1 VGGGKSTG
9 RPRQCPP
16 TLGVSLPA
24 PIPPDNFPLAGR
36 EPPHHSPP
44 RGHRGPKGVSPLVEA
59 TRIEAPCRRYDPEQ
73 MTETALD
80 NGRRPLLERA
90 SRLAVYYELTK
101 PGIAGYVMVTAGVT
115 YLVAAGGRAELV
127 PVLFTLLGTV
137 LATGGALALNQFVE
151 WELDAL
157 MERTRSRPIP
167 SGRMGPM
174 EALLFGN
181 LLTVGGIALLYVT
194 VGWLPAALTALS
206 ALTYNLLY
214 TPLKKVSYISTL
226 AGAFP
231 GAMPTLI
238 GWSAA
243 TGTLNLGAG
252 SIFAIAY
259 LWQLPHVLSLGWLL
273 RKDYARAG
281 FYLIPKSDPEG
292 RRIAWHIAAFS
303 ATLLLVGAV
312 PTWVGVTGWV
322 YLVGMFLLG
331 TFLLI
336 LSLGALKE
344 SRLTAAAARRIF
356 LASLVYHPL
365 FLLFLLLDALPL

>member
-1 VGGGKSTG
+1 
-9 RPRQCPP
+9 
-16 TLGVSLPA
+16 
-24 PIPPDNFPLAGR
+24 
-36 EPPHHSPP
+36 
-44 RGHRGPKGVSPLVEA
+44 
-59 TRIEAPCRRYDPEQ
+59 
-73 MTETALD
+73 MTDAVLKD
-80 NGRRPLLERA
+80 SQRPLLERA

-101 PGIAGYVMVTAGVT
+101 PGIAGYVMVTAGVC
-115 YLVAAGGRAELV
+115 YFVAAGGRADFL
-127 PVLFTLLGTV
+127 PVLFTLLGTA

-181 LLTVGGIALLYVT
+181 VLALAGVALLYFT

-206 ALTYNLLY
+206 AATYNLVY
-214 TPLKKVSYISTL
+214 TPLKKVSYVSTL

-243 TGTLNLGAG
+243 TGTLNLEAG
-252 SIFAIAY
+252 TIFAIAY

-281 FYLIPKSDPEG
+281 FYLIPKSDPDG
-292 RRIAWHIAAFS
+292 RRIAWHITAFS
-303 ATLLLVGAV
+303 STLFLVGLC
-312 PTWVGVTGWV
+312 PTWLGVTGSV
-322 YLVGMFLLG
+322 YLIGMLILGIFLLAMALG
-331 TFLLI
+331 T
-336 LSLGALKE
+336 LKE
-344 SRLTAAAARRIF
+344 DHLTTTAARRVF
-356 LASLVYHPL
+356 LGSLAYHPL
-365 FLLFLLLDALPL
+365 FLILLLVDAFPL

>member
-1 VGGGKSTG
+1 MTDAVLKSE
-9 RPRQCPP
+9 R
-16 TLGVSLPA
+16 S
-24 PIPPDNFPLAGR
+24 
-36 EPPHHSPP
+36 
-44 RGHRGPKGVSPLVEA
+44 
-59 TRIEAPCRRYDPEQ
+59 
-73 MTETALD
+73 
-80 NGRRPLLERA
+80 PLLERV
-90 SRLAVYYELTK
+90 SRLAVFYELTK

-115 YLVAAGGRAELV
+115 YFVGAGGHADFL

-157 MERTRSRPIP
+157 MERTKSRPIP

-181 LLTVGGIALLYVT
+181 LLAVGGIALLYFT
-194 VGWLPAALTALS
+194 VGWLPASLTALS
-206 ALTYNLLY
+206 ALSYNLVY

-243 TGTLNLGAG
+243 TGSLSLEAG

-259 LWQLPHVLSLGWLL
+259 LWQLPHVLALGWML

-292 RRIAWHIAAFS
+292 RRIAWHITVFS
-303 ATLLLVGAV
+303 AALFVVGV
-312 PTWVGVTGWV
+312 LPTWLGVTGLV
-322 YLVGMFLLG
+322 YMVGMGILGAFLLG
-331 TFLLI
+331 
-336 LSLGALKE
+336 LSIATL
-344 SRLTAAAARRIF
+344 SQDSLTTTAARRVF
-356 LASLVYHPL
+356 LGSLVYHPL
-365 FLLFLLLDALPL
+365 FLILLLLDALPL

>member
-1 VGGGKSTG
+1 
-9 RPRQCPP
+9 
-16 TLGVSLPA
+16 
-24 PIPPDNFPLAGR
+24 
-36 EPPHHSPP
+36 
-44 RGHRGPKGVSPLVEA
+44 
-59 TRIEAPCRRYDPEQ
+59 
-73 MTETALD
+73 MTDTALKTSQ
-80 NGRRPLLERA
+80 GPLLERA

-115 YLVAAGGRAELV
+115 YFVGAGGQADFL

-181 LLTVGGIALLYVT
+181 ALALAGIALLYFT
-194 VGWLPAALTALS
+194 VGWLPAALTAFS
-206 ALTYNLLY
+206 ALTYNLVY
-214 TPLKKVSYISTL
+214 TPLKKVSYVSTL

-243 TGTLNLGAG
+243 TGTLSLEAG

-292 RRIAWHIAAFS
+292 RRIAWHITVFS
-303 ATLLLVGAV
+303 ATLFLVGLVPSWLGLTGWIYLAGMLLVGA
-312 PTWVGVTGWV
+312 
-322 YLVGMFLLG
+322 FLLALAIA
-331 TFLLI
+331 T
-336 LSLGALKE
+336 LKE
-344 SRLTAAAARRIF
+344 GHLTTTAARRVF
-356 LASLVYHPL
+356 LGSLAYHPL
-365 FLLFLLLDALPL
+365 FLILLLVDALPW

>member
-1 VGGGKSTG
+1 
-9 RPRQCPP
+9 
-16 TLGVSLPA
+16 
-24 PIPPDNFPLAGR
+24 
-36 EPPHHSPP
+36 
-44 RGHRGPKGVSPLVEA
+44 
-59 TRIEAPCRRYDPEQ
+59 
-73 MTETALD
+73 MTDTAVND
-80 NGRRPLLERA
+80 QRSPLLERA

-115 YLVAAGGRAELV
+115 YFVAAGGHADFL

-137 LATGGALALNQFVE
+137 MATGGALALNQFVE

-157 MERTRSRPIP
+157 MERTKTRPIP

-181 LLTVGGIALLYVT
+181 LLAWGGIALLYFT
-194 VGWLPAALTALS
+194 VGWLPATLTAVS
-206 ALTYNLLY
+206 ALSYNLIY
-214 TPLKKVSYISTL
+214 TPLKKVSYVSTL

-243 TGTLNLGAG
+243 TGNLSLEAG
-252 SIFAIAY
+252 SVFAIAY

-292 RRIAWHIAAFS
+292 RRIAWHIAVFS
-303 ATLLLVGAV
+303 CALFLVGLV
-312 PTWVGVTGWV
+312 PTWLEVTGMI
-322 YLVGMFLLG
+322 YLVGMGILGAFLLALAISALG
-331 TFLLI
+331 GNELTPTSARRVFLGSLAYHPIFLI
-336 LSLGALKE
+336 L
-344 SRLTAAAARRIF
+344 
-356 LASLVYHPL
+356 
-365 FLLFLLLDALPL
+365 LLLDALPF